1 MSEKPESE
9 EFEDEEDDG
18 GAVDS
23 DDLDVDHL
31 IADLDKRK
39 KTVVKAGEPA
49 WRRLERIREERET
62 AEQLSDFDDY
72 EIGDGD
78 GGDEVQA
85 QDRPACRRT
94 SAATPCRSN
103 VPPLR
108 RHSCISFDA
117 QVLTLPSCSTA

>member
-9 EFEDEEDDG
+9 EFDEEEDDG
-18 GAVDS
+18 GAIDPE
-23 DDLDVDHL
+23 DLDVDHL

-72 EIGDGD
+72 EIDGD
-78 GGDEVQA
+78 EAGNGA
-85 QDRPACRRT
+85 PKRKPAK
-94 SAATPCRSN
+94 
-103 VPPLR
+103 
-108 RHSCISFDA
+108 
-117 QVLTLPSCSTA
+117 

>member
-1 MSEKPESE
+1 VQKIRYCESAVFLLYTRATRSLDDPLADRAPTMSEKPESD
-9 EFEDEEDDG
+9 EFDDEEDDG
-18 GAVDS
+18 SAVDP

-72 EIGDGD
+72 EIGESD
-78 GGDEVQA
+78 GGMK
-85 QDRPACRRT
+85 PKKK
-94 SAATPCRSN
+94 
-103 VPPLR
+103 
-108 RHSCISFDA
+108 
-117 QVLTLPSCSTA
+117 